1 MTQKQYPSTF
11 AEHKDLRHG
20 KIGTPS
26 RDEYERQAQAFI
38 LGEMIKEE
46 RHLAN
51 LTQEAL
57 ANKVG
62 MSKNFISRIENGQ
75 SNVQLDK
82 LYKVIAG
89 LGKRLTLSI
98 G

>member
-11 AEHKDLRHG
+11 AEHKDLRYG

-26 RDEYERQAQAFI
+26 REDFERQAQAFI

-75 SNVQLDK
+75 SNIQLDK
-82 LYKVIAG
+82 LYKVIEG

-98 G
+98 V

>member
-1 MTQKQYPSTF
+1 MKESKILTTHEEFKEKYF
-11 AEHKDLRHG
+11 G
-20 KIGTPS
+20 KINTPS

-75 SNVQLDK
+75 SNIQLDK
-82 LYKVIAG
+82 LYKVIEG